1 MAMTDKDDFP
11 AKCLSLHAE
20 CGQEKYKLSPVD
32 TRAFDDRPNGKMTFH
47 TSIIHSHSPKK

>member
-1 MAMTDKDDFP
+1 MTDKDDFP

-32 TRAFDDRPNGKMTFH
+32 TRAFDDRRNGKMTFH